1 MQHLLFFSYAPFSV
15 FTCRLPEKAGNK
27 AEEMSLTWHR
37 LRYFTE
43 IRRIL
48 TDNGVKIDEFGTLE
62 DFFTERRLFSEY

>member
-1 MQHLLFFSYAPFSV
+1 
-15 FTCRLPEKAGNK
+15 
-27 AEEMSLTWHR
+27 MSLTWHR